1 MEFKLK
7 SGRKLKTKDISIDER
22 DEMMDSV
29 KWDMDKD
36 GNPTKISMMHST
48 MTKWLRLGLEGDTSD
63 TFLKTLTFEEKV
75 EIFSVMQNEFMSVG
89 EEKPSNSK

>member
-22 DEMMDSV
+22 DEMMDSISYES
-29 KWDMDKD
+29 DKD

-48 MTKWLRLGLEGDTSD
+48 MTKWIRIGLDCDTSD
-63 TFLKTLTFEEKV
+63 KFLKSVSFEEKV
-75 EIFSVMQNEFMSVG
+75 EIFSKLQGEFMNQG
-89 EEKPSNSK
+89 EEKPSSSK